1 MISTTTLK
9 YLHNFGIHGC
19 IFGEGTI
26 VLLYVFVSIKREKK
40 LSVVV
45 LSGIRRARK
54 NALKNFLDT
63 ICSGM

>member
-19 IFGEGTI
+19 IFGGGDNCII
-26 VLLYVFVSIKREKK
+26 VCICIYKEKKK

>member
-1 MISTTTLK
+1 M
-9 YLHNFGIHGC
+9 YLHNFEYMVV
-19 IFGEGTI
+19 FLEEGTF